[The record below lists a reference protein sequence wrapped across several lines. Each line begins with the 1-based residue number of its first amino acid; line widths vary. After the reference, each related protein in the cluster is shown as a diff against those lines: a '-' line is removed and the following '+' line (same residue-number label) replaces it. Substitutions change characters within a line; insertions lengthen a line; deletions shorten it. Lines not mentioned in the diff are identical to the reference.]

1 MVRILPQEKVFLNKK
16 KLNGKYQFEIE
27 RKILS
32 FYNREFFATFLR

>member
-1 MVRILPQEKVFLNKK
+1 MVRILPQEKVFLNK